1 MPQRVGSLCDERVVV
16 GTDYRLSMRSGS
28 DGSQQPLVVLFT
40 GLPGTGKSTMADK
53 MAIHL
58 GAPAFSGDWLLGA
71 LKPAAAQLAQ
81 LDRGVM
87 LLTYHSLLNSLM
99 TRQLLLGQSAVLDC
113 LVTDAIATEWQST
126 AIAHEADLRVVE
138 CVCSDTVVHRSRI
151 EGRVRAIPG
160 WHEIGWSHVD
170 KMRGEL
176 APLTVERLTLD
187 AITSVDRNFRSVCA
201 YLFGNG
207 KRTLRS

>member
-1 MPQRVGSLCDERVVV
+1 MSELWA
-16 GTDYRLSMRSGS
+16 GTDYGRAMRSEL
-28 DGSQQPLVVLFT
+28 DGIERPIVVVFT

-71 LKPAAAQLAQ
+71 LQPAAAPLAQ
-81 LDRGVM
+81 LSRDA
-87 LLTYHSLLNSLM
+87 LLRTYHSLLNSLM

-113 LVTDAIATEWQST
+113 LVTDAVATKWQST
-126 AIAHEADLRVVE
+126 AVAQEAEFRVIE
-138 CVCSDTVVHRSRI
+138 CVCSDAVVHRSRI

-176 APLTVERLTLD
+176 APLSVERLTLD
-187 AITSVDRNFRSVCA
+187 AVTSVDRNFRTVCA
-201 YLFGNG
+201 YLFGDDG
-207 KRTLRS
+207 RTVNS